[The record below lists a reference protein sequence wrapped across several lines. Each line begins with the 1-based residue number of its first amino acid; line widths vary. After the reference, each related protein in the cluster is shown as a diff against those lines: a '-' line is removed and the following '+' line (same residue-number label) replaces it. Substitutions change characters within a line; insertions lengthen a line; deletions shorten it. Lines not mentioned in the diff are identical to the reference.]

1 MQRNAECDAALG
13 FENLEVM
20 DSHLTAQSIPIH
32 IRLEAGK
39 EMDTHARCG
48 RLNMH
53 YCAFCGSRENGQ
65 YLQVDLRQ
73 DYKITAVA
81 TQGFEVLNNNYFVK
95 CYNLSHSRDGQNWSI
110 FPEVMK
116 GNDEGRSVV
125 RHTFSSTID
134 ARYIRLYPTAYSR
147 GGFCLRM
154 ELYGCSNSFSA
165 LTPTPSPSTQRGAN
179 NTTPENVS
187 PINTTTTASSTEK
200 SMIIDSATDNQPA
213 VRRSKVLITT
223 RRGQETTQMKWII
236 LFLLIIIICLL
247 SWFICS
253 RNKTFQFLS
262 LFQSQSG
269 SMVV

>member
-13 FENLEVM
+13 FENLEVW
-20 DSHLTAQSIPIH
+20 DSQLTAQSIPIH
-32 IRLEAGK
+32 IRLEAGR

-53 YCAFCGSRENGQ
+53 YCAFCGSSENGQ

-81 TQGFEVLNNNYFVK
+81 TQGFEALDNNYFVES
-95 CYNLSHSRDGQNWSI
+95 YNLSQSRDGQNWSI

-116 GNDEGRSVV
+116 GNNDGRSVV
-125 RHTFSSTID
+125 KHTFSSPMY
-134 ARYIRLYPTAYSR
+134 ARYVRLYPTAYSH

-187 PINTTTTASSTEK
+187 PTSTTTSESSTEK
-200 SMIIDSATDNQPA
+200 SMITDSATGQPA

-223 RRGQETTQMKWII
+223 RWEQETTPMKWII
-236 LFLLIIIICLL
+236 FFPLIIIICLL
-247 SWFICS
+247 GWFIGS
-253 RNKTFQFLS
+253 IKNTFLP